1 MARLFKGG
9 ENYSVSLPIKLRKRI
24 RCAAMDKNGNL
35 CDEPAIFKTPYHG
48 ADIET
53 DRMGHITW
61 VVVDLCEFH
70 GDAAKAAWEAK
81 ISPKHRRKLAAKGK
95 LEHLGGPP

>member
-1 MARLFKGG
+1 MRLFKGG
-9 ENYSVSLPIKLRKRI
+9 GNYSKSLPVKLKRRV
-24 RCAAMDKNGNL
+24 RCAGMDENGNL
-35 CDEPAIFKTPYHG
+35 CDEPAIFRTPYHG

-53 DRMGHITW
+53 DRSGKVTW

-70 GDAAKAAWEAK
+70 GFQAKAAWEAK
-81 ISPKHRRKLAAKGK
+81 ISPRHRRKLARDGK